1 MVTCLLA
8 AASFCRPPLSYAAES
23 QPPAPAV
30 SRAHPYFASA
40 QKALAA
46 GDSVTAVEKLH
57 QAVQADPKFA
67 PAYLLLGLTEFR
79 AGDTATAIEHYQR
92 ALELQPRSFSGH
104 YNLALAYL
112 RDHRL
117 EDGRAQLEQA
127 VKLNPNQADAAYDL
141 GVVLLELKQ
150 PGAALP
156 HLIQRQKS

>member
-1 MVTCLLA
+1 MQPVQSPACWPRPW
-8 AASFCRPPLSYAAES
+8 FCRPPSATPRNRNRRR
-23 QPPAPAV
+23 PP
-30 SRAHPYFASA
+30 SA

-46 GDSVTAVEKLH
+46 GDSVTALEKLH

-79 AGDTATAIEHYQR
+79 LGHTTTAIEHYQR

-127 VKLNPNQADAAYDL
+127 VKLSPNQADAAYDL
-141 GVVLLELKQ
+141 G
-150 PGAALP
+150 
-156 HLIQRQKS
+156 